1 MVRMLR
7 FDATNMEESILHVRI
22 LLLPDIFTLLCTPTC
37 EIRRI
42 WKKKTLHSSLRNFAS
57 NHIRG
62 STLTK
67 KELLLCTS
75 IRLMVSLEIPMCIHC
90 ILSKPCPL
98 TDGQFTK
105 HKISSRRC

>member
-42 WKKKTLHSSLRNFAS
+42 WKKKHFTLLSVTSQAITFAAR
-57 NHIRG
+57 H
-62 STLTK
+62 
-67 KELLLCTS
+67 
-75 IRLMVSLEIPMCIHC
+75 
-90 ILSKPCPL
+90 
-98 TDGQFTK
+98 
-105 HKISSRRC
+105 